1 MAEEEK
7 EVFDIYKAEYSM
19 GQLDYNR
26 YHQLLVA
33 ADELAIR
40 VMMDEIQAI
49 RQYASLLIQL
59 YVNLKPLI
67 YKNNHEKWEEQRTE
81 ITDLLQH
88 WKKEGGMQQKFP
100 VRLKEL
106 LLKFHEDLLE
116 IKQRVGLG
124 VIMER
129 EDSQSERLSKA
140 SGLEEV
146 KYRGKE

>member
-1 MAEEEK
+1 MEEEK
-7 EVFDIYKAEYSM
+7 EIFDIYKAEYSM

-26 YHQLLVA
+26 YHKLLIA
-33 ADELAIR
+33 ADELAIL
-40 VMMDEIQAI
+40 VMQDDVQAI
-49 RQYASLLIQL
+49 RQYASLLVQL

-67 YKNNHEKWEEQRTE
+67 WKHNHKKWEEQRKS
-81 ITDLLQH
+81 IIDLLQH
-88 WKKEGGMQQKFP
+88 WKKEGGGQQKFP
-100 VRLKEL
+100 IKLKEE

-124 VIMER
+124 VVMER

-146 KYRGKE
+146 KYRDKE